1 MNACPQYSIWVIRL
15 ENRFMK
21 KFLVLFPCC
30 GTFWLSAVACAI
42 ASSPPPVANLPET
55 VAQALPPRDRQVPTD
70 PLLQPRPGL
79 QPLPTIPPGSPP
91 PSPLELPSP
100 APPPGAPI
108 PSREAK
114 IQVKKIVVLGSTV
127 FSEAEL
133 AKIVRPY
140 ENQYLTF
147 EQLLEIRT
155 VMTRLYTDRGYVTS
169 GAFLPPQ
176 DDLASGVIKIQVI
189 EGELERL
196 DIKGLLHVRDRYV
209 RQRLQR
215 AARPPLNLREL
226 EATLQLLQQNP
237 LFSSV
242 RAELRAGTTPGRSVL
257 IVTLKEARAFH
268 AAALVANQNSPS
280 VGSIQGTLILSHDNI
295 SGFGDRFGTDLGL
308 SSGVTD
314 FNVGYAFPVNA
325 RDGTLFLRYQRTRS
339 QIVEPPF
346 SILDIN
352 SNTDTFSVGFRQPIV
367 RTPTTELAL
376 GLSFD
381 WRQSQTFLFG
391 NQPFSFSPGPDLGES
406 KVRVLRFTQDWIN
419 RNPWRVLAARSQL
432 SFGLPIFGA
441 TQNEAGIDGQFFSW
455 VGQFQWVQALS
466 RDVIA
471 IARVT
476 TQLTPDALLPLE
488 QFSIGGLDTVRGY
501 RQNFRVGDNG
511 VVGSLEI
518 RFPIL
523 QQADGIGTV
532 QLVPFVDIGKVW
544 NNAFEIPSPQLIAS
558 TGLGLNWQVGSAFTA
573 RLDWG
578 MPLVPVERQ
587 GNTLQDYGVVFSIRL
602 QFL

>member
-1 MNACPQYSIWVIRL
+1 
-15 ENRFMK
+15 MK
-21 KFLVLFPCC
+21 KLSVLSTCC
-30 GTFWLSAVACAI
+30 GTLWLSMVAPAI
-42 ASSPPPVANLPET
+42 ASPPVAELPET
-55 VAQALPPRDRQVPTD
+55 LAQTLPSGDRQAPTD
-70 PLLQPRPGL
+70 PLYQPRPGL
-79 QPLPTIPPGSPP
+79 EPLPTIPPGAPP
-91 PSPLELPSP
+91 PSPLEPLPP
-100 APPPGAPI
+100 APTPGVPV
-108 PSREAK
+108 PGQETR
-114 IQVKKIVVLGSTV
+114 IQVKKIMVLGSTV

-133 AKIVRPY
+133 AAVVRPY
-140 ENQYLTF
+140 QNQYLTF

-155 VMTRLYTDRGYVTS
+155 AITRLYTDRGYVTS

-176 DDLASGVIKIQVI
+176 DDLASGVIKVQVI

-196 DIKGLLHVRDRYV
+196 DIKGLERVRDRYV
-209 RQRLQR
+209 RRRLER
-215 AARPPLNLREL
+215 AAKPPLNLREL

-242 RAELRAGTTPGRSVL
+242 RAELKAGTAPGRSVL
-257 IVTLKEARAFH
+257 LVTLQEARAFH
-268 AAALVANQNSPS
+268 AAALVANQNAPS
-280 VGSIQGTLILSHDNI
+280 VGAIQGTLILSHDNVL
-295 SGFGDRFGTDLGL
+295 GFGDRFSTDLGL

-325 RDGTLFLRYQRTRS
+325 RDGALFLRYQRTRS

-352 SNTDTFSVGFRQPIV
+352 SNSHTFSVGLRQPIV
-367 RTPTTELAL
+367 RTPSTELAL
-376 GLSFD
+376 ALSFD
-381 WRQSQTFLFG
+381 WRQSQTFLYG
-391 NQPFSFSPGPDLGES
+391 NEPFSFSPGPDRGTS
-406 KVRVLRFTQDWIN
+406 KVRVLRFTQDWIT
-419 RNPWRVLAARSQL
+419 RNQQRVLAARSQL

-441 TQNEAGIDGQFFSW
+441 TQNEAGIDGRFFSW

-471 IARVT
+471 IARVAA
-476 TQLTPDALLPLE
+476 QLTPDALLPLE

-511 VVGSLEI
+511 IVGSLEV

-532 QLVPFVDIGKVW
+532 QLVPFVDVGKVW
-544 NNAFEIPSPQLIAS
+544 NKTFPISSPQLLAS
-558 TGLGLNWQVGSAFTA
+558 TGLGVNWQVGSAFSA

-578 MPLVPVERQ
+578 IPLVSVERQ
-587 GNTLQDYGVVFSIRL
+587 GNTLQDSGIVFSIRL